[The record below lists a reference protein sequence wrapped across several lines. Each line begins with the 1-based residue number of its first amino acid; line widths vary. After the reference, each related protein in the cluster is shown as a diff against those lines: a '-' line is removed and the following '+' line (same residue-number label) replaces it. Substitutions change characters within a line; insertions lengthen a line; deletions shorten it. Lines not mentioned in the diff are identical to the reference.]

1 MNELKV
7 IGREHI
13 GRIEF
18 TGIEGGFGKDKKAM
32 LVKDIAQIH
41 EQPLGEINRRINDNR
56 KRFKDG
62 IDILDLKKLD
72 GFEPLSFGFTKQ
84 SASNS
89 ANIYL
94 LSERGY
100 SKLLKILEDDKA
112 WEVYDQLVDGYFTM
126 RAEAKVTKPRIDS
139 DKRLEIMSENA
150 QTRKGTLLYRIAM
163 QTKSETAKQ
172 ALLAKAAESIT
183 GEMTIPVL
191 LKKEYSA
198 GEVAKKVHA
207 SSGQMVGRIANRLG
221 IKAEQPGQ
229 NEYGRWANSKSQHS
243 DKEVPQWMYFE
254 QGVKA
259 IADELERPK
268 GMTV

>member
-32 LVKDIAQIH
+32 LVKDIALIH
-41 EQPLGEINRRINDNR
+41 STTIKRINELINRSR

-62 IDILDLKKLD
+62 IDVIDLKSPDFKVVLND
-72 GFEPLSFGFTKQ
+72 LNFGSKEI
-84 SASNS
+84 SN
-89 ANIYL
+89 ANNIYL

-150 QTRKGTLLYRIAM
+150 QTRNANKIR
-163 QTKSETAKQ
+163 
-172 ALLAKAAESIT
+172 
-183 GEMTIPVL
+183 
-191 LKKEYSA
+191 
-198 GEVAKKVHA
+198 
-207 SSGQMVGRIANRLG
+207 VG
-221 IKAEQPGQ
+221 
-229 NEYGRWANSKSQHS
+229 
-243 DKEVPQWMYFE
+243 
-254 QGVKA
+254 
-259 IADELERPK
+259 
-268 GMTV
+268 